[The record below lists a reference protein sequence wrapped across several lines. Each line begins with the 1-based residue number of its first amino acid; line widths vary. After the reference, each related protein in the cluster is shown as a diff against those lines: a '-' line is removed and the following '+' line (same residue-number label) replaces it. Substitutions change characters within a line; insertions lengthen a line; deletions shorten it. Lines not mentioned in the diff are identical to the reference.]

1 MLLLCCRLLA
11 LTGARLKGSEV
22 SGLGLASHFCKS
34 TLIPSL
40 SNELAVCKPEE
51 VEDILD
57 HFMRESGGRGP
68 EENLLAA
75 AWAKAEDSEDV
86 KGTFARWV
94 ISNCFKWT
102 CSVLKGFTLLIQ
114 VVGKC
119 CTTLDQAGRVGAW
132 SSGSP

>member
-1 MLLLCCRLLA
+1 MPLARNIFTCCRLLA

-34 TLIPSL
+34 ALIPSL
-40 SNELAVCKPEE
+40 SKELAVCKAEE
-51 VEDILD
+51 VEQVLD
-57 HFMRESGGRGP
+57 HFMQESGGRGP

-94 ISNCFKWT
+94 LIFNCFKLI
-102 CSVLKGFTLLIQ
+102 CSVLKGFTFLIQ
-114 VVGKC
+114 AIK
-119 CTTLDQAGRVGAW
+119 
-132 SSGSP
+132 

>member
-34 TLIPSL
+34 ALIPSL
-40 SNELAVCKPEE
+40 SKELAVCKAEE
-51 VEDILD
+51 VEQVLD

-94 ISNCFKWT
+94 IFNCFK
-102 CSVLKGFTLLIQ
+102 LMKGFTFLIQ
-114 VVGKC
+114 AVK
-119 CTTLDQAGRVGAW
+119 
-132 SSGSP
+132 